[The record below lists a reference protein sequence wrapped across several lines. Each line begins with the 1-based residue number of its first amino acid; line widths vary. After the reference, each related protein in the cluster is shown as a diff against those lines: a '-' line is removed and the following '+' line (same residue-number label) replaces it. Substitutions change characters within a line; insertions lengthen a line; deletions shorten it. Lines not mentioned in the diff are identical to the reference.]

1 MDNESV
7 TDEPA
12 PLWPEMSSDITS
24 ARTVARSITLD
35 TQRAST
41 DGRVLELSSQ
51 LQAMN
56 ARLLEVETRLA
67 TGQSSSAPETDDRTE
82 QLAQEVVDLR
92 SLIGQTSARL
102 EQQATA
108 PAAEPTVS
116 NETLLSLDSRM
127 AAVESGRVRDSEE
140 VNQLMS
146 YLEQAFVRLDELS
159 SRLVENEEGLRAQ
172 VGAAESQL
180 AAQVGEVRGVLESQV
195 AEVENN
201 LAADVAE
208 AREQLAAQVQQ
219 AEERLQANMADLD
232 SGASSDA
239 LEAVDQRV
247 DGVAGRV
254 DELSDQLQGV
264 HGRID
269 DIANTD
275 ELSGRIDHVDNRVN
289 DTHARIDEL
298 TGHNDDVAG
307 RIGDLTGRVDH
318 TDGRIGEVDTRV
330 SEVDGRISEIDGR
343 VNEIDGRIS
352 ETDGRVSETDGRVSE
367 IDGRVSEIDGRVNDV
382 HARIDEV
389 AAATNTD
396 ELTAQLDGM
405 NARVD
410 NAHSRLD
417 EVEERATEATAEV
430 ADRVAATE
438 ERLGQLDAVQEQLD
452 TVQQHADAVDARIDE
467 RVDASENRLAERIK
481 EARELLADQQQESQA
496 ELAAKLEATEQAMAT
511 QVGAIEEELAAQ
523 VAEARQLLTEQAD
536 DTSTAEALAA
546 LEERLQAVDETANS
560 ATSIAIESQHFSE
573 NLRVLQTDLVK
584 AIQVE
589 LEGQAVRLGELEQAN
604 MAATDEQ
611 QSTNAA
617 LDERITA
624 AEAGNGNTDARLE
637 HLETTIV
644 SLAAKPSGELGLAPA
659 NPLDAQRLSAV
670 EARLD
675 ETASSESTLSDSVTN
690 MVAALEQ
697 NTREIQSL
705 RALLDD
711 ANGRIAELEGA
722 AGGRPLTFSSGERVE
737 PAEPAPAPAPTP
749 EPEPRSDG
757 GLRVAD
763 VIGETTKEERLTP
776 KDGSDWFV
784 ASYAKKDKTRGR
796 FRRP

>member
-1 MDNESV
+1 V
-7 TDEPA
+7 YK
-12 PLWPEMSSDITS
+12 
-24 ARTVARSITLD
+24 R
-35 TQRAST
+35 Q
-41 DGRVLELSSQ
+41 
-51 LQAMN
+51 
-56 ARLLEVETRLA
+56 
-67 TGQSSSAPETDDRTE
+67 
-82 QLAQEVVDLR
+82 
-92 SLIGQTSARL
+92 
-102 EQQATA
+102 
-108 PAAEPTVS
+108 
-116 NETLLSLDSRM
+116 
-127 AAVESGRVRDSEE
+127 
-140 VNQLMS
+140 
-146 YLEQAFVRLDELS
+146 
-159 SRLVENEEGLRAQ
+159 AQ
-172 VGAAESQL
+172 VE
-180 AAQVGEVRGVLESQV
+180 
-195 AEVENN
+195 
-201 LAADVAE
+201 
-208 AREQLAAQVQQ
+208 Q
-219 AEERLQANMADLD
+219 AEERLQANMADLE
-232 SGASSDA
+232 SGASS
-239 LEAVDQRV
+239 EAVEALDQRI
-247 DGVAGRV
+247 DGVTGRV
-254 DELSDQLQGV
+254 NEFGDQLQEV
-264 HGRID
+264 HARID
-269 DIANTD
+269 DAVNTD

-298 TGHNDDVAG
+298 IGHNGDVAG
-307 RIGDLTGRVDH
+307 SIGDLTGRLDH
-318 TDGRIGEVDTRV
+318 TDGRIGEVD
-330 SEVDGRISEIDGR
+330 
-343 VNEIDGRIS
+343 
-352 ETDGRVSETDGRVSE
+352 GRVSE
-367 IDGRVSEIDGRVNDV
+367 INTHVSEVEGRLSEVDTFVHEVDGRVNDV

-396 ELTAQLDGM
+396 ELTGQLDGM

-417 EVEERATEATAEV
+417 EAEERAIEATAAV
-430 ADRVAATE
+430 SDRVAATE
-438 ERLGQLDAVQEQLD
+438 ERLGELDAVQEKLD
-452 TVQQHADAVDARIDE
+452 TVQEQADAVDARINE
-467 RVDASENRLAERIK
+467 RVDASENRLADRIK

-496 ELAAKLEATEQAMAT
+496 ELATKLEATEQAMAT
-511 QVGAIEEELAAQ
+511 QVSAIETELAAQ

-604 MAATDEQ
+604 VAAVDDQ

-644 SLAAKPSGELGLAPA
+644 SLAAKPSGDLGLAPA

-675 ETASSESTLSDSVTN
+675 ETASSESTLSNSVTN

-711 ANGRIAELEGA
+711 ANGRIAELEGS
-722 AGGRPLTFSSGERVE
+722 AGGQQLTFSSGERVE
-737 PAEPAPAPAPTP
+737 PSEPAPAHTPTP
-749 EPEPRSDG
+749 SPESEPRSDG

>member
-67 TGQSSSAPETDDRTE
+67 TGQSSAAAETDDRTE

-92 SLIGQTSARL
+92 SLIGQTSKRL

-108 PAAEPTVS
+108 PAVESTVS

-127 AAVESGRVRDSEE
+127 ASVESGRVRDSEE

-232 SGASSDA
+232 SGASNEA
-239 LEAVDQRV
+239 LNALDQRV
-247 DGVAGRV
+247 IDLDSRIGELPGIDVVSAFDNRVDSTDQRLDGVAGRV

-269 DIANTD
+269 EVANTD

-307 RIGDLTGRVDH
+307 HIGDLNGRVDH
-318 TDGRIGEVDTRV
+318 TDGRLGEVDVRV
-330 SEVDGRISEIDGR
+330 GEVDGR
-343 VNEIDGRIS
+343 VNEIDGRI
-352 ETDGRVSETDGRVSE
+352 
-367 IDGRVSEIDGRVNDV
+367 NDV
-382 HARIDEV
+382 QARLDDV

-396 ELTAQLDGM
+396 ELTGQLDGM

-417 EVEERATEATAEV
+417 EVEAHAGEATAEV
-430 ADRVAATE
+430 AERVAATE
-438 ERLGQLDAVQEQLD
+438 ERLGQLDAVQEQVAA
-452 TVQQHADAVDARIDE
+452 VQQKADAVDALVDE

-481 EARELLADQQQESQA
+481 EARELLADQQQESQT

-511 QVGAIEEELAAQ
+511 KVSAIEEELAAQ

-536 DTSTAEALAA
+536 DTSTVEALAA
-546 LEERLQAVDETANS
+546 LEERVQSIDEAANS

-675 ETASSESTLSDSVTN
+675 ETASTESTLSDSITN

-705 RALLDD
+705 RALLDE
-711 ANGRIAELEGA
+711 ANGRIAELEGG
-722 AGGRPLTFSSGERVE
+722 AGAPPLTFSSGERVE
-737 PAEPAPAPAPTP
+737 PTEPSPAPAPTP